1 LTACIAVKS
10 KLNAQDIDTHKH
22 ALEEAHKIADDN
34 VKKAV
39 LEAEARQQAEKRAAD
54 EAKARHIAEKRTA
67 EAEKRAA
74 HEAKRAAH
82 EAKRAAD
89 EAKRAAD
96 EAKRAADEAK
106 ARALAEERVLE
117 MQAQIR
123 QLQKGG
129 V

>member
-1 LTACIAVKS
+1 MTGESSASVRNSLTACIAVKS

-22 ALEEAHKIADDN
+22 ALEEAHKVADDN

-74 HEAKRAAH
+74 
-82 EAKRAAD
+82 
-89 EAKRAAD
+89 
-96 EAKRAADEAK
+96 DEAK

>member
-22 ALEEAHKIADDN
+22 ALEEAHKVADDN

-74 HEAKRAAH
+74 HEAKRAA
-82 EAKRAAD
+82 
-89 EAKRAAD
+89 
-96 EAKRAADEAK
+96 DEAK